1 MGASE
6 REDGENLIKIPSDAA
21 EEQVCGESTKTSKTI
36 EANSNLDRI
45 SGHPFKIACIVGMP
59 VACIVSIACLSL
71 IERERGALGRTGD
84 CRTNR

>member
-45 SGHPFKIACIVGMP
+45 SGHPFKIA
-59 VACIVSIACLSL
+59 
-71 IERERGALGRTGD
+71 
-84 CRTNR
+84 